1 MTNFGTIGSTMHT
14 LPESSCSLPGE
25 TTLDELETALGE
37 AQRGDRAAFAS
48 LVRTHQA
55 AIYSLSLRML
65 KDRELARD
73 LAQEV
78 FLQLYR
84 RLADIESTR
93 HLSLW
98 LRKVAANLAI
108 DRIRS
113 RPQATFALLDDCDVE
128 GVRTDDDPLL
138 QQRLREIVAELQ
150 PGPRSVVLLRFQDDL
165 ELHDI
170 AEALDMPINTVKSHL
185 RRSLAF
191 MKERILASHPHIA
204 QAIHYD

>member
-1 MTNFGTIGSTMHT
+1 MHT
-14 LPESSCSLPGE
+14 LPASIGSLPDE
-25 TTLDELETALGE
+25 TTLDELEIALGQ

-48 LVRTHQA
+48 LVRSHQA
-55 AIYSLSLRML
+55 AIFSLSLRML

-73 LAQEV
+73 LAQDV

-93 HLSLW
+93 HLALW

-113 RPQATFALLDDCDVE
+113 RPQATFALLDDCVVE
-128 GVRTDDDPLL
+128 GEQSDDDPLL
-138 QQRLREIVAELQ
+138 QRRLREIVAELE
-150 PGPRSVVLLRFQDDL
+150 PGPRAVVLLRFQEDL

-170 AEALDMPINTVKSHL
+170 AESLDMPINTVKSHL

-191 MKERILASHPHIA
+191 MKERILASYPHIA
-204 QAIHYD
+204 KAIHYD